1 MKFTQPSL
9 LTAGL
14 VGALLLNSGCVQE
27 IGFFC
32 ERGEGPI
39 VTQQIDIDDITG
51 FNLAT
56 VADVF
61 LTQGETQSIEIEGP
75 QNIIDL
81 IVNNSEVRNSIW
93 DIDPDRCI
101 RLGNDPLNIRITI
114 PTLTQAHISGAG
126 CVEGMT
132 PFVDLDDVDLAIS
145 GAGSMDLDLTAN
157 TVTSDINGAGDI
169 TGCIS
174 ATDVTLNTSGAGN
187 YSTCITAETVEAR
200 VSGAGNLE
208 LEGTATNLEYRSTGV
223 GELDAFQCEVSEAL
237 VSLSGAGD
245 AEVWVTDR
253 LTVVISGTGDVEYI
267 GMPQLETDISGTGNV
282 RDRN

>member
-14 VGALLLNSGCVQE
+14 VGALFTTTGCIQE

-32 ERGEGPI
+32 ERGEGPV
-39 VTQQIDIDDITG
+39 VTQQVDIDDITG
-51 FNLAT
+51 FSLAT

-61 LTQGETQSIEIEGP
+61 LTQGETQSIEIEGQ

-81 IVNNSEVRNSIW
+81 ILNNSEVRNGIW

-101 RLGNDPLNIRITI
+101 RLGDEQLSIRITI

-126 CVEGMT
+126 CVEGVT
-132 PFVDLDDVDLAIS
+132 PFVDLDDVDLSIS
-145 GAGSMDLDLTAN
+145 GAGSMTMDLTGN
-157 TVTSDINGAGDI
+157 TISSDISGAGDI
-169 TGCIS
+169 SGCYTANSVIL
-174 ATDVTLNTSGAGN
+174 TTSGAGD
-187 YSTCITAETVEAR
+187 YSLCMDTDNLQSR
-200 VSGAGNLE
+200 VSGAGNVE
-208 LEGTATNLEYRSTGV
+208 LTGTATALEFRSSGV
-223 GELDAFQCEVSEAL
+223 GQLDAFEFEVAEAR

-253 LTVVISGTGDVEYI
+253 LDVTISGTGDVDYI
-267 GMPQLETDISGTGNV
+267 GSPELSVNISGTGNV